1 LGNPDSRGPSTK
13 GRQQLEL
20 WLQAFDGA
28 GPDVPQVMD
37 ALCTPEKDG
46 KPGRV
51 VEIAL
56 KAANL

>member
-1 LGNPDSRGPSTK
+1 
-13 GRQQLEL
+13 
-20 WLQAFDGA
+20 LQAFDGA
-28 GPDVPQVMD
+28 GPDVPKVMD

-51 VEIAL
+51 VEIAF